1 MKNRI
6 KELCLRDNI
15 TSVSTFAKLIGE
27 SQQNALLL
35 LQERFYICR
44 KLLNRLCD
52 IFNVTPEF
60 LLCLE

>member
-15 TSVSTFAKLIGE
+15 TNVSTFAKLIGE
-27 SQQNALLL
+27 SQKNALLI
-35 LQERFYICR
+35 LQERFFICR

-52 IFNVTPEF
+52 VFNTTPEF
-60 LLCLE
+60 ILCFE